1 VVVGLQVENA
11 ADLAGVPIKIRWDPK
26 ILRLNQITPA
36 GLLAEPGGNPPSLDI
51 RNDTGDAT
59 IDMSRTA
66 GVNGTGLLMQFT
78 FTAVGKGTSNL
89 SVTELSL
96 RDSQKKPLSV
106 TAPSL
111 PVTVQ

>member
-1 VVVGLQVENA
+1 MAQA
-11 ADLAGVPIKIRWDPK
+11 
-26 ILRLNQITPA
+26 
-36 GLLAEPGGNPPSLDI
+36 GGNPPSLDI
-51 RNDTGDAT
+51 RNDAGEASVE
-59 IDMSRTA
+59 ISRTA

-89 SVTELSL
+89 SVTELGL
-96 RDSQKKPLSV
+96 RDSQKKPITV